1 MQQLLQQSAML
12 GLPIDAIM
20 SQFQPQAMAPQS
32 SVAPVIENKTPQKD
46 KKKIPKPHD
55 LTQSSPAMPKITQ
68 EQQLKAR
75 A

>member
-1 MQQLLQQSAML
+1 
-12 GLPIDAIM
+12 M
-20 SQFQPQAMAPQS
+20 SQFQPQAPMSQPPVAP
-32 SVAPVIENKTPQKD
+32 PVIENKTPQKD

-75 A
+75 T

>member
-20 SQFQPQAMAPQS
+20 SQFQPQAMAPQP
-32 SVAPVIENKTPQKD
+32 SVTPVIENKTPQKD

-75 A
+75 T